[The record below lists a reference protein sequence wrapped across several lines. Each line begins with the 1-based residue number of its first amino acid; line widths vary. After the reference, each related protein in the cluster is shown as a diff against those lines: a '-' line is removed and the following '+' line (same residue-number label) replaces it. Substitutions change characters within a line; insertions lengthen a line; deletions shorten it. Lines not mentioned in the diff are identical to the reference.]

1 MREEI
6 LIETAKSK
14 ANDMIGE
21 YMGLIY
27 TSVNPNLTTEQ
38 FVQVCKELAMNKVN
52 YVLDSFLDDLENPN
66 PVQEKFCI
74 MILKEL
80 EKI

>member
-6 LIETAKSK
+6 LIETAKTT
-14 ANDMIGE
+14 ANNMIGE

-27 TSVNPNLTTEQ
+27 MSVNPNLTTEQ
-38 FVQVCKELAMNKVN
+38 YVKLCKELAINKVN
-52 YVLDSFLDDLENPN
+52 YVLDSFLDDLDQSN

>member
-38 FVQVCKELAMNKVN
+38 FIKVCKELAINKVN
-52 YVLDSFLDDLENPN
+52 FVLESFLDDLDQSN

>member
-6 LIETAKSK
+6 LIETAKTT
-14 ANDMIGE
+14 ANNMIGE

-27 TSVNPNLTTEQ
+27 MSVNPNLTTEQ
-38 FVQVCKELAMNKVN
+38 YVKLCKELAINKVN
-52 YVLDSFLDDLENPN
+52 FVLDSFLDDLENPN
-66 PVQEKFCI
+66 PIQERFFT

-80 EKI
+80 EKK